1 MSRNHLDKSS
11 KSNQRKSDRR
21 YSEQKHG
28 NQELPLVGDIIQ
40 CSSSA
45 IAASDLE
52 GNMTYVNPSFLKI
65 WGFDD
70 SQEIFGKPFWRFWLG
85 MRFLRSEAY
94 GRKYLSCQWYSM
106 PLPCL
111 LREIGKK
118 IFRTSK
124 EFYLEIYRR

>member
-45 IAASDLE
+45 IAASNLE

-65 WGFDD
+65 WGLMMPRKIWEAFLAVLVGDA
-70 SQEIFGKPFWRFWLG
+70 IFAVRS
-85 MRFLRSEAY
+85 LRKKVSVV
-94 GRKYLSCQWYSM
+94 SM
-106 PLPCL
+106 VQHASALPAK
-111 LREIGKK
+111 RNWKK
-118 IFRTSK
+118 DLQDI
-124 EFYLEIYRR
+124 